1 MPSGAAQPTA
11 NHLGGFLRAQRGR
24 VMPQEV
30 GLPAVPG
37 RRVAGLRREEVAVL
51 SGVSSDYYARLE
63 QGRERTPSAQV
74 VDAICQAL
82 RLTPDAR
89 AHAFRLAKLSP
100 STARTGETVSPE
112 LLQTMDAF
120 PQAIAYVT
128 NPALRVLVA
137 NSAATAFMAPLLQQE
152 ESVMAA
158 IFLDPVARE
167 FYVNWEE
174 VSKATVSALR
184 LAEGFVPPHP
194 EIAGLVARLYSGSAA
209 FRELWDD
216 QTVEGL
222 TATRTTIRHPDV
234 GLLQIT
240 HQVFDVRSA
249 PGQQLTVATAAPGS
263 ASADALT
270 LLGSLNAA
278 PVRQWVQRT

>member
-1 MPSGAAQPTA
+1 VPADPSHPPA
-11 NHLGGFLRAQRGR
+11 NQLGSFLRAQRAR
-24 VMPQEV
+24 VTPLAA
-30 GLPAVPG
+30 GLSAASG

-51 SGVSSDYYARLE
+51 SGVSADYYARLE

-74 VDAICQAL
+74 VDAISQAL
-82 RLTPDAR
+82 LLTPDAR
-89 AHAFRLAKLSP
+89 AHAFRLAKLAPGSGQ
-100 STARTGETVSPE
+100 SGEVVSPE
-112 LLQTMDAF
+112 LLQTMEAF
-120 PQAIAYVT
+120 PYAIAYVT

-137 NSAATAFMAPLLQQE
+137 NPAATAFMAPLLQRE
-152 ESVMAA
+152 VNVMAA
-158 IFLDPVARE
+158 IFVDQAARD

-174 VSKATVSALR
+174 VAKATVSALR

-194 EIAGLVARLYSGSAA
+194 EVAELVARLHRDSPV

-234 GLLQIT
+234 GLLQLT
-240 HQVFDVRSA
+240 HQVFDVRSS
-249 PGQQLTVATAAPGS
+249 PGQQLTVATAKPGT
-263 ASADALT
+263 AGADALV

-278 PVRQWVQRT
+278 PIREWVQHS

>member
-1 MPSGAAQPTA
+1 MSSQ
-11 NHLGGFLRAQRGR
+11 LGEFLRAQRAR
-24 VMPQEV
+24 VTPQEA
-30 GLPAVPG
+30 GLPAVSG

-51 SGVSSDYYARLE
+51 SGVSADYYARLE

-82 RLTPDAR
+82 RLTTDGR
-89 AHAFRLAKLSP
+89 AHAFRLARLSP
-100 STARTGETVSPE
+100 TAARAGEEVSSE
-112 LLQTMDAF
+112 LLQTMEAF

-137 NSAATAFMAPLLQQE
+137 NPAARAFMAPLLRRE
-152 ESVMAA
+152 DSVMAA
-158 IFLDPVARE
+158 IFLDPAARE
-167 FYVNWEE
+167 FYVNWAE

-194 EIAGLVARLYSGSAA
+194 EVTMLVERLYRDSPA

-234 GLLQIT
+234 GLMQLT

-263 ASADALT
+263 ASADALAM
-270 LLGSLNAA
+270 LGSLNVS
-278 PVRQWVQRT
+278 PDTEWVQHS

>member
-1 MPSGAAQPTA
+1 MPAAS
-11 NHLGGFLRAQRGR
+11 
-24 VMPQEV
+24 
-30 GLPAVPG
+30 G

-51 SGVSSDYYARLE
+51 AGVSADYYARLE

-82 RLTPDAR
+82 RLNPDAR
-89 AHAFRLAKLSP
+89 AHTFRLAKLSP
-100 STARTGETVSPE
+100 SSARTGEMVSPE

-120 PQAIAYVT
+120 PHAIAYVT

-137 NSAATAFMAPLLQQE
+137 NPAATAFMAPLLLQE

-167 FYVNWEE
+167 FYINWEE

-194 EIAGLVARLYSGSAA
+194 EVTELMERLYRESPV
-209 FRELWDD
+209 FRALWDD

-222 TATRTTIRHPDV
+222 TATRTTIRHPEV

-249 PGQQLTVATAAPGS
+249 PGQQLTVATAQPGS
-263 ASADALT
+263 ASADALA

-278 PVRQWVQRT
+278 PTHEWVQHS

>member
-1 MPSGAAQPTA
+1 MSNQ
-11 NHLGGFLRAQRGR
+11 LGEFLRAQRAR
-24 VMPQEV
+24 VTPQEA
-30 GLPAVPG
+30 GLPEVSG

-51 SGVSSDYYARLE
+51 SGVSADYYARLE

-82 RLTPDAR
+82 RLTTDGR
-89 AHAFRLAKLSP
+89 AHAFRLARLSP
-100 STARTGETVSPE
+100 TSARAGEEVSSE
-112 LLQTMDAF
+112 LLQTMEAF

-137 NSAATAFMAPLLQQE
+137 NPAARAFMAPLLRRE
-152 ESVMAA
+152 DSVMAA
-158 IFLDPVARE
+158 IFLDPAAQE
-167 FYVNWEE
+167 FYVNWAE

-194 EIAGLVARLYSGSAA
+194 EVTMLVERLYRDSPA

-234 GLLQIT
+234 GLMQLT

-263 ASADALT
+263 ASADALAM
-270 LLGSLNAA
+270 LGSLNAS
-278 PVRQWVQRT
+278 PDTEWVQHS

>member
-1 MPSGAAQPTA
+1 MSNPPT
-11 NHLGGFLRAQRGR
+11 NQLGDFLRAQRGR
-24 VMPQEV
+24 VTPLEA
-30 GLPAVPG
+30 GLPAASG

-51 SGVSSDYYARLE
+51 SGVSADYYARLE

-82 RLTPDAR
+82 RLTPDGR
-89 AHAFRLAKLSP
+89 AHAFRLARLSP
-100 STARTGETVSPE
+100 NAARSGETVSPE
-112 LLQTMDAF
+112 LLQTMEAF
-120 PQAIAYVT
+120 PHAIAYVT

-137 NSAATAFMAPLLQQE
+137 NPAATAFMAPLLRQE
-152 ESVMAA
+152 DSVMAA
-158 IFLDPVARE
+158 IFLDPAARE

-194 EIAGLVARLYSGSAA
+194 EVTELMERLYRGSPV

-222 TATRTTIRHPDV
+222 TATRTTIRHPEV

-263 ASADALT
+263 ASADALA
-270 LLGSLNAA
+270 LLGSLDSA
-278 PVRQWVQRT
+278 PLRDWVQRT

>member
-1 MPSGAAQPTA
+1 MSSQ
-11 NHLGGFLRAQRGR
+11 LGEFLRAQRAR
-24 VMPQEV
+24 VTPQEA
-30 GLPAVPG
+30 GLPAVSG

-51 SGVSSDYYARLE
+51 SGVSADYYARLE

-82 RLTPDAR
+82 RLTTDGR
-89 AHAFRLAKLSP
+89 AHAFRLARLSP
-100 STARTGETVSPE
+100 TAARAGEEVSSE
-112 LLQTMDAF
+112 LLQTMEAF

-137 NSAATAFMAPLLQQE
+137 NPAARAFMAPLLRRE
-152 ESVMAA
+152 DSVMAA
-158 IFLDPVARE
+158 IFLDPAARE
-167 FYVNWEE
+167 FYVNWAE

-194 EIAGLVARLYSGSAA
+194 EVTMLVERLYRDSPA

-234 GLLQIT
+234 GLMQLT

-263 ASADALT
+263 ASAHALAM
-270 LLGSLNAA
+270 LGSLNVS
-278 PVRQWVQRT
+278 PDTEWVQHS

>member
-1 MPSGAAQPTA
+1 MPSSPSRPEPSQ
-11 NHLGGFLRAQRGR
+11 LGHFLRAQRAR
-24 VMPQEV
+24 VTPQEA
-30 GLPAVPG
+30 GLTAVSG
-37 RRVAGLRREEVAVL
+37 RRVVGLRREEVAVL
-51 SGVSSDYYARLE
+51 SGVSADYYARLE

-74 VDAICQAL
+74 VDAICHAL
-82 RLTPDAR
+82 RLTSDAR

-100 STARTGETVSPE
+100 GSAPAGETVSPE

-120 PQAIAYVT
+120 TNAIAYVT

-137 NSAATAFMAPLLQQE
+137 NPAANAFMAPLLRQE
-152 ESVMAA
+152 ESVIAA
-158 IFLDPVARE
+158 IFLDPCAQE

-174 VSKATVSALR
+174 VSKAAVSALR
-184 LAEGFVPPHP
+184 LAEGFVPAHP
-194 EIAGLVARLYSGSAA
+194 EVTDLMERLYRDSPA
-209 FRELWDD
+209 FRGLWDD

-263 ASADALT
+263 ASADALV
-270 LLGSLNAA
+270 LLGSLTSA
-278 PVRQWVQRT
+278 PIRGWVQHS

>member
-1 MPSGAAQPTA
+1 MPSDVNG
-11 NHLGGFLRAQRGR
+11 LGHFLRAQRAR
-24 VMPQEV
+24 VTPEEA
-30 GLPAVPG
+30 GLPAASG

-51 SGVSSDYYARLE
+51 SGVSADYYARLE
-63 QGRERTPSAQV
+63 QGRERTPSAAV

-82 RLTPDAR
+82 RLTPDGR

-100 STARTGETVSPE
+100 SATRAGETVSPE

-120 PQAIAYVT
+120 PRAIAYVT

-137 NSAATAFMAPLLQQE
+137 NSAATAFMAPLLRQE

-167 FYVNWEE
+167 FYVNWTE

-194 EIAGLVARLYSGSAA
+194 EITELVGRLYRDSPE
-209 FRELWDD
+209 FRRLWDD

-234 GLLQIT
+234 GLMQLT

-249 PGQQLTVATAAPGS
+249 PGQQLTVATAAAGS
-263 ASADALT
+263 SSADALAM
-270 LLGSLNAA
+270 LGSLNAT
-278 PVRQWVQRT
+278 PVQDWVQHT

>member
-1 MPSGAAQPTA
+1 MPVSAAPPSSSQLGA
-11 NHLGGFLRAQRGR
+11 FLRAQRAR
-24 VMPQEV
+24 ITPQEA
-30 GLPAVPG
+30 GLPAASG
-37 RRVAGLRREEVAVL
+37 RRVIGLRREEVAVL
-51 SGVSSDYYARLE
+51 SGVSADYYARLE

-74 VDAICQAL
+74 VDAICHAL
-82 RLTPDAR
+82 KLTPDAR
-89 AHAFRLAKLSP
+89 DHAFRLARLSP
-100 STARTGETVSPE
+100 SSARTGETVSAE
-112 LLQTMDAF
+112 LLQTMEAF
-120 PQAIAYVT
+120 PHAVAYVT

-137 NSAATAFMAPLLQQE
+137 NPAATAFMAPLLQRE
-152 ESVMAA
+152 ASVMAA

-194 EIAGLVARLYSGSAA
+194 EVTELVNRLHRDSPA
-209 FRELWDD
+209 FRDLWDD

-234 GLLQIT
+234 GLLQLT

-249 PGQQLTVATAAPGS
+249 PGQQLTVATARPGS
-263 ASADALT
+263 ASADALA
-270 LLGSLNAA
+270 LLGSLTAA
-278 PVRQWVQRT
+278 PIREWVQHS